1 MRRSSLRMRA
11 TELLAAVDLLYFVL
25 LVSSL
30 IFIHESGHFAFA
42 KIFGVKVLTFSI
54 GFGPRVLRIRGKET
68 EYCVGLLPFGGF
80 VKMLEESKRA
90 EPILPEERGRTFEAQ
105 ALWKRVV
112 IVLAG
117 PAMNLL
123 FPIAL
128 YTSVFLED
136 DQFLPPTVGVVEA
149 GKPADGRLEPGDR
162 IVSVD
167 GRPVTSFPE
176 VQHVIAW
183 RAGHT
188 VKLGLERDGKFLELT
203 VTPVDEAEIR
213 ELDIVEHTGRIG
225 IDPRFPAAVIGIARR
240 DAPAA
245 VGLRTFDL
253 VTAVNGRRIERFV
266 DLVDALA
273 RNRGDQVVVS
283 YLRPIDVPRAL
294 GGLCQ
299 LAVLEPGAATLT
311 PLPREPGTVSPAD
324 EDARAADVLERTGIE
339 SADMYVAFVPQ
350 ASSEWRAGL
359 RPRDRITTLDG
370 IRQKLWRTMEG
381 ELVAGADKMHELEW
395 TREDVPMRGFF
406 ELRKEQWDDPFGQHY
421 ERYVFRT
428 DHWLPTAPDRLVPNP
443 HPLAY
448 ALRRGIEE
456 TASVIKFIS
465 VGMLRLL
472 EGRVSL
478 ANVSGP
484 ITMYDIAGQAGARGA
499 SYFVRA
505 MALISVNLGLINL
518 LPIPVL
524 DGGQLLF
531 FVFEAGR
538 RRPLPLRI
546 REIASLVGM
555 VMLVLLMLVAFKN
568 DVERRWDVIVTQVRE
583 LWS

>member
-1 MRRSSLRMRA
+1 VLRKDV
-11 TELLAAVDLLYFVL
+11 AVDLLYFVL

-54 GFGPRVLRIRGKET
+54 GFGPKVVRIRGKET
-68 EYCVGLLPFGGF
+68 EYCLGLLPFGGF
-80 VKMLEESKRA
+80 VKMLEESKRT

-136 DQFLPPTVGVVEA
+136 TEFLPPMVGVVEP
-149 GKPADGRLEPGDR
+149 GKPAEGKLEAGDQ
-162 IVSVD
+162 IVSVEGD
-167 GRPVTSFPE
+167 AVTSFPE
-176 VQHVIAW
+176 VQRVIAR
-183 RAGHT
+183 RAGKP
-188 VKLGLERDGKFLELT
+188 VKLAVQRDGKVIEVT
-203 VTPVDEAEIR
+203 VTPADETEVR

-225 IDPRFPAAVIGIARR
+225 IDPRFPAAVIGVSRH
-240 DAPAA
+240 DSPAGA
-245 VGLRTFDL
+245 GLRTFDQ

-273 RNRGDQVVVS
+273 QNRGDQVVVS
-283 YLRPIDVPRAL
+283 YLRPVDVPHAL
-294 GGLCQ
+294 GGLCD
-299 LAVLEPGAATLT
+299 LGVLEPGAATLT
-311 PLPREPGTVSPAD
+311 PLPRAPGSSAPAD
-324 EDARAADVLERTGIE
+324 ETGRAADVLERTGIE
-339 SADMYVAFVPQ
+339 SADMYVAFVPE
-350 ASSEWRAGL
+350 ASAEWRAGL
-359 RPRDRITTLDG
+359 RPGDRITTLDATP
-370 IRQKLWRTMEG
+370 QKLWRTMEG
-381 ELVAGADKMHELEW
+381 ELVAGADREHELHW
-395 TREDVPMRGFF
+395 TRDGTPMGGRFQ
-406 ELRKEQWDDPFGQHY
+406 LREEQWDDEFGQHY

-428 DHWLPTAPDRLVPNP
+428 DHWLPDAPDRLVPNP
-443 HPLAY
+443 HPLPY

-456 TASVIKFIS
+456 TGSVIKFIS
-465 VGMLRLL
+465 VGMLRLVQ
-472 EGRVSL
+472 GRVSL
-478 ANVSGP
+478 SSVSGP
-484 ITMYDIAGQAGARGA
+484 ITMYDIAGQAGARGPA
-499 SYFVRA
+499 YFVWA
-505 MALISVNLGLINL
+505 MAIISVNLGLINL

-524 DGGQLLF
+524 DGGHLLF
-531 FVFEAGR
+531 FLFEAAR

-546 REIASLVGM
+546 REVASLVGM
-555 VMLVLLMLVAFKN
+555 VMLMLLMLVAFKN